1 MRWAWHHFC
10 RWLTPG
16 VRLILG
22 LLAASCLAAFIGTIS
37 SAYDLSALLGLS
49 GPAFWHGRIWL
60 GVTYVLVPSGILD
73 FLFNGVMIAWLGSF
87 LERAWSRRELW
98 SYCLVVTLG
107 GGLIKV
113 VLQPFT
119 LSPLIGAT
127 PLVFGLLAARIRLSG
142 AEQGFLGSM
151 PEAPARRIIL
161 LVAAITFLL
170 MAASAGLLNA
180 GVMLG
185 GGLVGWV
192 YLSCRW
198 KFNRMRQGGP
208 VTAERIARLEL

>member
-1 MRWAWHHFC
+1 
-10 RWLTPG
+10 
-16 VRLILG
+16 
-22 LLAASCLAAFIGTIS
+22 
-37 SAYDLSALLGLS
+37 
-49 GPAFWHGRIWL
+49 
-60 GVTYVLVPSGILD
+60 VLVPSGILD

-151 PEAPARRIIL
+151 PEAPARRRIL

-198 KFNRMRQGGP
+198 KLNRMRQGEP